1 MKKILMTRLSV
12 CSLGVSC
19 NEMIDT
25 PMLLVVTQHHDGF
38 REGRSCLSALLGVY
52 DDIMS
57 SLSEGSECVDMVTW
71 FTLNP

>member
-25 PMLLVVTQHHDGF
+25 LMLLVVTLH
-38 REGRSCLSALLGVY
+38 SAIYIIVHTQ
-52 DDIMS
+52 IRVCQTFNIAF
-57 SLSEGSECVDMVTW
+57 E
-71 FTLNP
+71 